1 MNCVETKNNI
11 EAFIDGELG
20 GALKD
25 AVENHLRICRA
36 CEETKDEMI
45 LLSGFLQTSEIK
57 LPSAALENRLMQ
69 SFRQRQQP
77 EKVSS
82 WRQIIFGAVA
92 IPKPIFGA
100 LLLAAIA
107 ASWLAFEVGKI
118 NSSTVSMTAPAI
130 DSSAGQVQMTGETV
144 TKTVIVEVP
153 VVKEKIVTR
162 TIFVREK
169 PENQSGKAQPAAAS
183 KSNILPSSSSV
194 ADNGYFTD
202 VNLKGFQPSAEIGAK
217 IIKEVKED
225 EK

>member
-11 EAFIDGELG
+11 EAFMDGELDS
-20 GALKD
+20 ALKD

-36 CEETKDEMI
+36 CDETKDEMI
-45 LLSGFLQTSEIK
+45 LLSGFLQTSEIE

-69 SFRQRQQP
+69 SFRERQQP

-92 IPKPIFGA
+92 IPKPIFAA
-100 LLLAAIA
+100 LLLAAVT
-107 ASWLAFEVGKI
+107 ASWLAFQVGKI
-118 NSSTVSMTAPAI
+118 NSSTVSMTVPAI
-130 DSSAGQVQMTGETV
+130 DSSAGQVQMPGETI

-169 PENQSGKAQPAAAS
+169 PGNQSGKTQTPAAS

>member
-1 MNCVETKNNI
+1 MNCVESKNNI
-11 EAFIDGELG
+11 EALIDGELG

-69 SFRQRQQP
+69 SFRQRQKA

-92 IPKPIFGA
+92 IPKPVFAA
-100 LLLAAIA
+100 LLLAAVT

-118 NSSTVSMTAPAI
+118 NSSIVSMTAPTI
-130 DSSAGQVQMTGETV
+130 DSQVQMPPETEI
-144 TKTVIVEVP
+144 KTVVVEVP
-153 VVKEKIVTR
+153 VVREKIVTR